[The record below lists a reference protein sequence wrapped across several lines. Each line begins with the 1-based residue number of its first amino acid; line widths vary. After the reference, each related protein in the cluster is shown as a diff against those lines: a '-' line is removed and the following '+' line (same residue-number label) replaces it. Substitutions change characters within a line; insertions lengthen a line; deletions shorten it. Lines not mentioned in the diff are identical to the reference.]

1 MDIDIK
7 KLPFSVWWQISE
19 INGTWATVAF
29 KRWTQTVDA
38 SILQAMNLEECL
50 RLQTLSTTALSG
62 LVSNS
67 KSTEINKKKDK
78 DLCSTK
84 TSYEG

>member
-1 MDIDIK
+1 MDIDLK

-38 SILQAMNLEECL
+38 SILQAMNLEEWEAVAD
-50 RLQTLSTTALSG
+50 TLNYSFEWACKQYK
-62 LVSNS
+62 VHR
-67 KSTEINKKKDK
+67 NKQK
-78 DLCSTK
+78 
-84 TSYEG
+84 EG